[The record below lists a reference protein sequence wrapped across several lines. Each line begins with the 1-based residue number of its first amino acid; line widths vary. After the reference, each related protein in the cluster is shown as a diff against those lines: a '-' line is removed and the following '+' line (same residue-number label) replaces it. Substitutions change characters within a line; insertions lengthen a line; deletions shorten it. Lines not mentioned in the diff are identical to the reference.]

1 MLARLLHCVCAALA
15 AAAWPATPA
24 RAEEDIEYVAEHLAE
39 VPMDNRFATLP
50 VWGGAQESGE
60 GWSLTAQ
67 AGFAK
72 TTTGELAASGP
83 MLSFGAGHAIGP
95 RWRIGAFAF
104 YDRLDL
110 SGDHDRRPLQTTF
123 TNETP
128 FARPVM
134 AQFDNLDGTLD
145 HVGIGVDAALT
156 ADVRWLGA
164 MRAVGGLLWQRV
176 TLAGYRLDYR
186 LLEGPDAGLE
196 GQIDFDATY
205 EHLTPFFGFELPR
218 EGARWAT
225 SPHVLAAWPNPRRGV
240 AGHITAPGFDL
251 AGDTQSAGHG
261 AHFGDP
267 SLTIGFDLTY
277 LPAHLTVDV
286 GTVLTQALVEP
297 VVHKGIDSN
306 WVLSA
311 EWRF

>member
-1 MLARLLHCVCAALA
+1 MHWKVLPCACAAVLA
-15 AAAWPATPA
+15 AAGAPAGA
-24 RAEEDIEYVAEHLAE
+24 AEDIEYVAEHLAE

-50 VWGGAQESGE
+50 IWGGAQEAGKTWAFT
-60 GWSLTAQ
+60 GQ
-67 AGFAK
+67 AGMAK
-72 TTTGELAASGP
+72 TATGELEASGP
-83 MLSFGAGHAIGP
+83 MLSFGADHALGA
-95 RWRIGAFAF
+95 RWSVGGFAF

-110 SGDHDRRPLQTTF
+110 SGNDDRRPLQTSF

-134 AQFDNLDGTLD
+134 AQFDNLNGTFD
-145 HVGIGVDAALT
+145 HVGVGFDAALT
-156 ADVRWLGA
+156 TEVRWLGKT
-164 MRAVGGLLWQRV
+164 RAVGGLIWQRV
-176 TLAGYRLDYR
+176 ELSDYRLDYR

-218 EGARWAT
+218 KGARWET
-225 SPHVLAAWPNPRRGV
+225 SMHALAAWPNPRRGV
-240 AGHITAPGFDL
+240 AGHITGPGFDL
-251 AGDTQSAGHG
+251 AGDTESAGHG

-267 SLTIGFDLTY
+267 SITLGYDVTY

-286 GTVLTQALVEP
+286 GTVVTQALVEP
-297 VVHKGIDSN
+297 VVHKGIDTN